1 MSRNNQIN
9 ERELRKLL
17 NSEDTAEQALST
29 YFQIDDSNPFS
40 PTYKVNPDIDVITD
54 PEMKGFGLK
63 ETIIRIANSL
73 ARRKREKRYRE
84 IIVEHPDRIRLVSEG
99 DSWFQH
105 PLIKDTID
113 HLFNHFAVYS
123 LGAGGDEL
131 SNMFNQNEYLPALQ
145 AEDAKC
151 LLLSGGGNDLM
162 GGHFGE
168 YLNEY
173 SPGTDPRRFLNSEFF
188 AKVKDMMNIYQTIF
202 DSMKQKRPNVIIF
215 THGYDYVIPRSGKQ
229 GKYLGK
235 PMENKGITKPEDKKA
250 LARTIIDEFS
260 NRMDKLIHQYDNAVF
275 VDVRGTVRESHWHD
289 EIHPDSSGFQQ
300 VSLKFINRIN
310 ASLA

>member
-1 MSRNNQIN
+1 MNRNIQIN
-9 ERELRKLL
+9 ERELHALL
-17 NSEDTAEQALST
+17 NNEDTAEEALST
-29 YFQIDDSNPFS
+29 YFQIDDSKPFNPL
-40 PTYKVNPDIDVITD
+40 YKLKSNVEVIKD
-54 PEMKGFGLK
+54 PEVKAFRFSD
-63 ETIIRIANSL
+63 IVVRIANGW
-73 ARRKREKRYRE
+73 AKRKRMKRYRE
-84 IIVEHPDRIRLVSEG
+84 IIVEHPNWIRLVSEG

-105 PLIKDTID
+105 PIVKDTID

-131 SNMFNQNEYLPALQ
+131 SNIFNQNEYLPALE
-145 AEDAKC
+145 AEEAKG

-202 DSMKQKRPNVIIF
+202 ASMKQQRPNVIIF
-215 THGYDYVIPRSGKQ
+215 THSYDYVIPRSGKQ

-250 LARTIIDEFS
+250 LIRTIIDEFN
-260 NRMDKLIHQYDNAVF
+260 NRMDTLIHQYDNVVF
-275 VDVRGTVRESHWHD
+275 VDVRGTVRESQWYD
-289 EIHPDSSGFQQ
+289 EIHPDSPGFQQ